1 MVEKSWKIENIEAF
15 EPEIMLPLDEN
26 PTKVLFVGASEFE
39 YGGFKGDLSSWESMG
54 KWIGSLNSGKDV
66 LTPQLKAKVNELV
79 SGLETTE
86 EKTKAIYEYLQKNT
100 RYVSIQLGIGG
111 FMPFEA
117 LTVEKYGYGD
127 CKALSNFM
135 GAMLKEAGIKSIL
148 ALRGDPTGGPS
159 ATWTPTPGGFNH
171 ADELVQLADE
181 FGGFTIGVAAFP
193 DGHPASNGDFDKDVD
208 VLIRKEELG
217 ATFATT
223 QFFFEV
229 KQYTK
234 LVEALAARGSKL
246 VIIPGIL
253 PVTNVKLL
261 HRMAELGGTPI
272 PHHIADAF
280 AKVENDPHAVRAL
293 GVEIA
298 TSLCKD
304 LLAAGA
310 PGLHFYTMNSSTAT
324 QEIYRKLNDA
334 Q

>member
-1 MVEKSWKIENIEAF
+1 MVLRTSYSF
-15 EPEIMLPLDEN
+15 EFFPP
-26 PTKVLFVGASEFE
+26 
-39 YGGFKGDLSSWESMG
+39 
-54 KWIGSLNSGKDV
+54 KDV
-66 LTPQLKAKVNELV
+66 EGEERLWAAIEGLKSIAPDFVSVTYGAGGSTRDRSIRIAQEITKRTGISTVAHLTCVGSTRDELI
-79 SGLETTE
+79 
-86 EKTKAIYEYLQKNT
+86 AILHSY
-100 RYVSIQLGIGG
+100 
-111 FMPFEA
+111 
-117 LTVEKYGYGD
+117 
-127 CKALSNFM
+127 
-135 GAMLKEAGIKSIL
+135 KEAGITSIL

-159 ATWTPTPGGFNH
+159 EPWTPTPGGFNH

-193 DGHPASNGDFDKDVD
+193 DGHPASNGDFEKDVD

-223 QFFFEV
+223 QFFFEAA
-229 KQYTK
+229 QYIR
-234 LVEALAARGSKL
+234 LVEALADRGSKL

-253 PVTNVKLL
+253 PVTNVKSL

-272 PHHIADAF
+272 PAHIADAF
-280 AKVENDPHAVRAL
+280 AKVENDPQAVRSL
-293 GVEIA
+293 GVETA
-298 TSLCKD
+298 TSLCRE